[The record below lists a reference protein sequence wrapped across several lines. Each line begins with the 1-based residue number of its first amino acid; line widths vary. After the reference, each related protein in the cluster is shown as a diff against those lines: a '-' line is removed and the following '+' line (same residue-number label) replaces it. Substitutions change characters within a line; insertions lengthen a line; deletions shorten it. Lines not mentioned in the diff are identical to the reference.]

1 MFAPQ
6 VQFSPSGG
14 AAVAFSVQ
22 DIDNPATSTAF
33 AARRAAGGRVTRAHA
48 VPGAQQALGLAADS
62 GAFELLTGES
72 AASQACCGSVSVVR
86 MSAAGRFGR
95 PHRLLRSLSG
105 AAAGQLLNVSGRLM
119 AAVATERGVWV
130 AQSSKAG
137 RFRAAHLL
145 TSSDARPEAIS
156 AAPLAAG
163 GAIVAW
169 TELDRRSSTPHQVF
183 VASGATDS
191 APSGAHAALSVP
203 SAHRIDE
210 LSIVGSA
217 TPAGSGPA
225 HTFGP
230 TLAWI
235 ESWYDKRGRYRSE
248 VQVADLAHPK
258 QTRSFAVPGEIPS
271 ALSFAESA
279 RGDQLLNWK
288 ACDIGGSCSV
298 RVVLRRAGR
307 RFGTPKRLGS
317 VDTGEEPAATL
328 APNGAGLVGW
338 IDRGRVLAAGLPR
351 STARF
356 AAPRVVSDTGLD
368 DGLALGFGPTGT
380 ALAVWS
386 EGTPAPEVFGA
397 VYKR

>member
-1 MFAPQ
+1 MLAPQ

-14 AAVAFSVQ
+14 AAVAFSVR
-22 DIDNPATSTAF
+22 DVDNPAISTAF
-33 AARRAAGGRVTRAHA
+33 AARRAAGGRVTGAQA

-62 GAFELLTGES
+62 GSFDLLTGES
-72 AASQACCGSVSVVR
+72 APNQACCGSVSVVR

-95 PHRLLRSLSG
+95 AHRLLGGLSG
-105 AAAGQLLNVSGRLM
+105 AAAGQLLNVSGRLI
-119 AAVATERGVWV
+119 AAVATGRGVWI

-137 RFRAAHLL
+137 RFGAAHLL
-145 TSSDARPEAIS
+145 TSSDARPEAMS

-169 TELDRRSSTPHQVF
+169 TERDRRSSAPRQVF

-191 APSGAHAALSVP
+191 APGGAHAALSVP

-210 LSIVGSA
+210 LSIAGSA
-217 TPAGSGPA
+217 TPAGGGPA
-225 HTFGP
+225 HAIGP

-235 ESWYDKRGRYRSE
+235 ESWYDKRGGYHSQ
-248 VQVADLAHPK
+248 VQVADLAHPT
-258 QTRSFAVPGEIPS
+258 QTRSFAVPREIAS

-279 RGDQLLNWK
+279 RGDQLLSWK

-307 RFGTPKRLGS
+307 KFGTPSRVGS

-328 APNGAGLVGW
+328 APDGTGLVGW
-338 IDRGRVLAAGLPR
+338 IDRGQVLAAALPR
-351 STARF
+351 TRARL
-356 AAPRVVSDTGLD
+356 AAPRVVSGTGLD

-386 EGTPAPEVFGA
+386 EGTSAPEVFGA
-397 VYKR
+397 VYKH